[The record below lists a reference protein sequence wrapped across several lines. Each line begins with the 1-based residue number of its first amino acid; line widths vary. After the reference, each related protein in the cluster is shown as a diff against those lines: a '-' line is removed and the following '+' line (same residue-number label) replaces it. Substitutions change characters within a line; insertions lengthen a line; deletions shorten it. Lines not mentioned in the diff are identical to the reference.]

1 MNRNKLWLLVVF
13 CCALLALAACHGG
26 GEKSGETPAPAASAP
41 AAAPAAAD
49 AGTVSGTIT
58 YKGPDDDTEIKMN
71 ADPVCAGLHKTP
83 VDTNNINVKDGKLA
97 DVFVYVKSGLTG
109 TYPAPAEAKT
119 LDQQGCLY
127 HPKVFG
133 IQVGQKLNIKN
144 SDPTLHNIHALPTK
158 NTEFNQGQP
167 FKDMQFDKTFDKPE
181 VLLHFKCDVHPWM
194 SAWVGVVEHPFYSVS
209 DEGGAFTIAKLPAGK
224 YTIAAVHP
232 TLGEKT
238 QEITVAPGQ
247 TATAS
252 FEFSK

>member
-1 MNRNKLWLLVVF
+1 MSRNKLWLLVVF
-13 CCALLALAACHGG
+13 CCALLALVACGG
-26 GEKSGETPAPAASAP
+26 GQKGGETPAPAATSAP
-41 AAAPAAAD
+41 AAAAAD
-49 AGTVSGTIT
+49 AGGVSGTIT

-209 DEGGAFTIAKLPAGK
+209 DEGGAFTIAKLPPGK
-224 YTIAAVHP
+224 YTIEAVHP
-232 TLGEKT
+232 TLGAKT
-238 QEITVAPGQ
+238 QEVTVASSQ
-247 TATAS
+247 TATVS